1 MYKGR
6 ELIGKPVVSYD
17 AGEKFDIVEDLIFD
31 QDSNQ
36 LLGLLVQE
44 SGWFKGARILLLKD
58 VKAIGLNAIIAT
70 SKETIARAGK
80 LPAISR
86 ILEHNTI
93 LKGTH
98 IMTVSGRD
106 LGVVVDLYFDEKTGH
121 IEGYEVSGGLFADA
135 YSGRSFVPAL
145 QTLKI
150 GRDVAFV
157 PTQTAQLMEEQVGGI
172 KATMQTVSDKFQ
184 ETAQTTGDRL
194 QEFGHLASEQ
204 VQETAQMTG
213 ARLQEFGRVASEQ
226 AQETAQITGDR
237 LQALGQN
244 TTTSMTNAMVDPA
257 AQKAFAIG
265 KTVDHD
271 VVDPEGESLVGQG
284 EPVTP
289 EIADAADA
297 LGLLDQLYRATGGS
311 LTAPLSD
318 RLGQAVA
325 GLAVEQAQGRRS
337 RQAVRNNEGSII
349 AAEGQIVTAQVIEKV
364 KTYHQEPALLQA
376 VGLSAGGALQDRTGS
391 ALTLAGDRLKTGSHH
406 AGAQLQ
412 ADARNVWGTLKETAQ
427 RLQTRSTR
435 AIEEKQIKGA
445 LGRPVTRVILDQQ
458 DQVILNVGEL
468 ITHQAIASAR
478 QAQVLDLLLNSV
490 YSEKPQLSLDNLRAP
505 QVGNA
510 AL

>member
-44 SGWFKGARILLLKD
+44 PGWFKGARILLLKD

-70 SKETIARAGK
+70 SKEAIARAGK

-106 LGVVVDLYFDEKTGH
+106 LGVVVDLYFDEQTGH

-194 QEFGHLASEQ
+194 QEFG
-204 VQETAQMTG
+204 
-213 ARLQEFGRVASEQ
+213 RLASEQ

-237 LQALGQN
+237 LQALGKN

-257 AQKAFAIG
+257 AQKDFAIG
-265 KTVDHD
+265 KTVNQD
-271 VVDPEGESLVGQG
+271 VLDSEGEPLVHQGQT
-284 EPVTP
+284 VTL
-289 EIADAADA
+289 EIADAAQV

-318 RLGQAVA
+318 RLGQTVA
-325 GLAVEQAQGRRS
+325 GLTVEQAQGRRS

-349 AAEGQIVTAQVIEKV
+349 AAEGQIVTAQVIEKAR
-364 KTYHQEPALLQA
+364 TYHQEPALLQA

-391 ALTLAGDRLKTGSHH
+391 ALTLAGDRLKTDSHY

-412 ADARNVWGTLKETAQ
+412 AEARNVWENLKETAQ

-478 QAQVLDLLLNSV
+478 QAQILDLLLNSV